1 MAQGACGMKA
11 IFFLC
16 LYLILL
22 PAYADDGMAD
32 HVIVNKSEERLYL
45 MRGSNVLRTFDIAL
59 GLAPEGHKVQ
69 EGDFRTPEGDYLLT
83 RRRVDSDFFM
93 AIEIS
98 YPNAEDQ
105 ALATE
110 LGVKPGGNIMIHGQ
124 PNEPK
129 KPARY
134 YEQFNW
140 TDGCIAVSNKAM
152 VDIWQLTTVNTQ
164 VSILP

>member
-1 MAQGACGMKA
+1 MKV
-11 IFFLC
+11 IVILC
-16 LYLILL
+16 LYLMLL

-32 HVIVNKSEERLYL
+32 HVIVNKSEKSLYL
-45 MRGSNVLRTFDIAL
+45 MHGSDVLRTFDIAL

-93 AIEIS
+93 AIEVS
-98 YPNAEDQ
+98 YPNTED
-105 ALATE
+105 LAYAAD

-129 KPARY
+129 KPVRY
-134 YEQFNW
+134 YKKFNW
-140 TDGCIAVSNKAM
+140 TDGCIAVSNEAM
-152 VDIWQLTTVNTQ
+152 VQIWQLTRVNTRI
-164 VSILP
+164 SILP